1 MLRMLGLA
9 LEIGHES
16 HEVGILHIFCIFFA
30 YFWHDATVM
39 PLGFCKAL

>member
-16 HEVGILHIFCIFFA
+16 HEVGILHIFGILLA
-30 YFWHDATVM
+30 
-39 PLGFCKAL
+39 